1 MTQTADYPR
10 LNEIALRSG
19 TDKASNWH
27 DYMNVYS
34 RHFDSLKEQPIK
46 FLEIGLWEGGSAKLW
61 EEYFTQAQLHFMDI
75 SFDALKFRSG
85 RSHYHLCNQESQ
97 EELNNFVQTVGGDF
111 DVIVDDGGHT
121 ARQQLTSF
129 SILFPQMKSGGIYII
144 EDLHS
149 SYWGGTG
156 PGSTMYFLKALI
168 DEVNFIGARTGKA
181 GLADHP
187 PEIQAE
193 LNFYRKEVQS
203 ISFYSSVAVIEKR

>member
-1 MTQTADYPR
+1 MTQAADY
-10 LNEIALRSG
+10 LKLDEIALRSG

-27 DYMNVYS
+27 DYMHAYS
-34 RHFDSLKEQPIK
+34 RHFKPYKDLPIK

-61 EEYFTQAQLHFMDI
+61 EEYFTQAELHFIDI

-85 RSHYHLCNQESQ
+85 RSHYHLCNQESP
-97 EELNNFVQTVGGDF
+97 EELNNFVKVTGGDF
-111 DVIVDDGGHT
+111 DVVVDDGGHT

-129 SILFPQMKSGGIYII
+129 SILFPKLKSGGIYVI

-149 SYWGGTG
+149 SSWGGTG
-156 PGSTMYFLKALI
+156 PGSTIHFLKSLI

-181 GLADHP
+181 GLADQP

-193 LNFYRKEVQS
+193 LGFYRKEVKS
-203 ISFYSSVAVIEKR
+203 ITFSSSVAVIEKR